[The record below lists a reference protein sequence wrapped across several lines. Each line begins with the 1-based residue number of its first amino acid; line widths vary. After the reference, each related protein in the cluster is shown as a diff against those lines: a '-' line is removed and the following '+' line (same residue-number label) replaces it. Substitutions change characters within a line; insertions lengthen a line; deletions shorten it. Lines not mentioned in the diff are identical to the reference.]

1 MTRSTIGQALLAG
14 AFGLALG
21 FAAQAQDAAAAASS
35 DADTSTPNET
45 VTSTENGEQVVVVA
59 ARKYVPTGAQTAN
72 KSDIPLIQTPQS
84 ITVVTRDQIDLLNFI
99 DGQQAVRYTSGVQ
112 GENYGPDLR
121 FDFISVR
128 GFTPKQY
135 IDGLAA
141 PISTTIYS
149 VGVDLYAFDS
159 MDILKGPASVLYGNA
174 PPGGIYNQT
183 SRRPSSAFGGEL
195 AAQFGT
201 TEYKQLAGT
210 VTGALSDTISARMTA
225 LYRDRDADRDGVSL
239 KRAMAAPAVT
249 FDLGENTK
257 LTALGYFQHDKVDGD
272 TNGFLPAVGTLLPN
286 PLGQIGRGTNL
297 GEPDYN
303 QYKRDQ
309 YAIGYDFSHSFSDA
323 MSFHSNSK
331 YSHYKENSLVVYGA
345 GLDVDNRTEFRF
357 NFPYFEKVK
366 SLASDNRIDFK
377 LGSGSMEHEL
387 LAGIDYR
394 NVENLALFGFG
405 PASSID
411 IFDPVYNAAPIVTP
425 ELGTSFGFPVAPFN
439 DQRLKQTGV
448 YAQDHIGVNDHLFFT
463 VGARQDWV
471 NMRNRTTDDTTK
483 QDKLTWRAGAN
494 YVFDNGFAPYVG
506 YAKSFEPVLGVDSIT
521 GEDFKPSSGKQIEG
535 GVKYDARAL
544 GDDIKLF
551 ASLAGFKITQTNVV
565 GTVSSQTPV
574 GGTQSGEVEVK
585 GAELEVVMRLYQ
597 QLSINASYSYIDS
610 EVTKNPDFPDAV
622 GARLTTTPKNKISFF
637 ADYTLKRG
645 VLGGLG
651 FGAGLRHAGKSPG
664 AIPGPF
670 SGPILLG
677 EDPTLFDAIVHY
689 DTPGW
694 RFAVNGSNIFDKRY
708 VARCASLSN
717 CNFGASRQ
725 VIATMTKKF

>member
-14 AFGLALG
+14 ALGLTLG
-21 FAAQAQDAAAAASS
+21 CAAHAQDAAAAGSS
-35 DADTSTPNET
+35 DEDTSTPNQT

-149 VGVDLYAFDS
+149 VGVDLYAFES

-195 AAQFGT
+195 AAQLGT
-201 TEYKQLAGT
+201 TEYKQVAGT
-210 VTGALSDTISARMTA
+210 VTGSLSDNVSARMTA

-239 KRAMAAPAVT
+239 KRALAAPAVT

-286 PLGQIGRGTNL
+286 PLGQISRGTNL

-303 QYKRDQ
+303 EYKRDQ
-309 YAIGYDFSHSFSDA
+309 YAIGYDLSHSFSSA
-323 MSFHSNSK
+323 MTFHSNTK
-331 YSHYKENSLVVYGA
+331 YSHYKESSLVIYGA
-345 GLDVDNRTEFRF
+345 GLGADNRTESRF
-357 NFPYFEKVK
+357 NFPYHETVK
-366 SLASDNRIDFK
+366 SIATDNRVDLK
-377 LGSGSMEHEL
+377 MGSGNVEHEL
-387 LAGIDYR
+387 LAGVDYR
-394 NVENLALFGFG
+394 NVENLALYGFG
-405 PASSID
+405 GASSID
-411 IFDPVYNAAPIVTP
+411 IFDPVYDVGAPFVTP
-425 ELGTSFGFPVAPFN
+425 DLAFTFN
-439 DQRLKQTGV
+439 DQRLKQTGL

-463 VGARQDWV
+463 LGARQDYV
-471 NMRNRTTDDTTK
+471 NIRNRATDDTTK
-483 QDKLTWRAGAN
+483 QDKLTWRAGVN
-494 YVFDNGFAPYVG
+494 YILDNGFAPYIG
-506 YAKSFEPVLGVDSIT
+506 YAKSFEPVLGVDTIT

-535 GVKYDARAL
+535 GIKYDARGL
-544 GDDIKLF
+544 SDDVKLF

-585 GAELEVVMRLYQ
+585 GAELEVVMRLWQ

-622 GARLTTTPKNKISFF
+622 GARLTTTPKNKLSFF
-637 ADYTLKRG
+637 TDYTIKRG
-645 VLGGLG
+645 MLGGLG

-689 DTPGW
+689 DTPDW

-725 VIATMTKKF
+725 VIATLTKKF